1 MEYSV
6 VSEWPMAIEEAG
18 VLRETGEGPKQ
29 RRITRSKGR
38 GRGRMGRPR
47 KQTSAWDNHAT
58 LQALE
63 TLARLLTPQIMLP
76 VQLKSEPEDLPEFG
90 LLRAVLLSAVVD
102 YVDSFKPSPTPEV
115 AQRRREARRVAE
127 SWFAGDPGAPIEFDL
142 CCAMY
147 GISADEM
154 RAKIR
159 QLTKRLSAPWN

>member
-18 VLRETGEGPKQ
+18 VLRETEEGPKQ
-29 RRITRSKGR
+29 SRITRSKGR
-38 GRGRMGRPR
+38 GRGRTGRPR

-102 YVDSFKPSPTPEV
+102 YVDSFKPSPM
-115 AQRRREARRVAE
+115 RKLH
-127 SWFAGDPGAPIEFDL
+127 SAGAKPGASPRVGLRETQGHQLNSI
-142 CCAMY
+142 CAARCM
-147 GISADEM
+147 G
-154 RAKIR
+154 
-159 QLTKRLSAPWN
+159 LAPTRCGPRSGS